1 MRGSCIVSQ
10 LQIAIISIFSTNSG
24 NGLLNENFFF
34 YTSKLA
40 DSFGLSKLLTGL
52 RINLLLGFFK
62 TSESKHLL
70 ETPGSSIQLRTM

>member
-10 LQIAIISIFSTNSG
+10 PRIAIISIFSTNSG
-24 NGLLNENFFF
+24 NGLLNENFFLHIEISRF
-34 YTSKLA
+34 VWFIKTFDWVK
-40 DSFGLSKLLTGL
+40 DQF
-52 RINLLLGFFK
+52 IE